1 MRVFLKLLVLL
12 PLGAL
17 VVLVAMANR
26 APVTLSVD
34 PFLAGLP
41 LYQVTV
47 PLYIAVLGAVMVG
60 IIIGGIGA
68 WFGQGKHRKAARIS
82 RRECEKLKAEADPL
96 KRALPIAAALPL
108 AGR

>member
-1 MRVFLKLLVLL
+1 MRAFLKLLIVL

-17 VVLVAMANR
+17 IVLVAMANR
-26 APVTLSVD
+26 APVTLSLD

-41 LYQVTV
+41 LYQFTI
-47 PLYIAVLGAVMVG
+47 PLYIAILGAVMAGVV
-60 IIIGGIGA
+60 IGGIGA

-82 RRECEKLKAEADPL
+82 RRECERLKAESEQL
-96 KRALPIAAALPL
+96 RRALPIAAALPL